1 MVIHKEILDMFTG
14 SSKFQTKL
22 SIVVV
27 EDRKTSLKVE
37 SMMLPAI
44 LPSPKLWLN
53 INFQN

>member
-1 MVIHKEILDMFTG
+1 MHKEILDMFTG

-27 EDRKTSLKVE
+27 EDTKTSLKVE

-53 INFQN
+53 INC